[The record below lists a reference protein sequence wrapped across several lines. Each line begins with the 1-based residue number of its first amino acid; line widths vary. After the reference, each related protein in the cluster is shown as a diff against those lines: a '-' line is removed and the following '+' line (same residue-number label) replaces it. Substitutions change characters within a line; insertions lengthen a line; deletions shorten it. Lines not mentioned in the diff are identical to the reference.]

1 MLKLI
6 KYILLFIFIF
16 IGLTSFSQ
24 TKKDLQ
30 GEKEKIEKEIISTN
44 KKLIKEKGKKNN
56 ALKELTLSNQ
66 KIQQHNNLLVN
77 IKQTINVQNS
87 TIVKVENNIIILEE
101 SIQNKK
107 VELENSKSILSQLVY
122 QTYIWKN
129 TYNESFFLISSTDL
143 NQLFKRKQYL
153 NQLTVH
159 RTNHVNKI
167 DKLTKDLVLEQ
178 QLLIVKKSLLLDGKT
193 EQEQFLIVNKS
204 ESEKLQTEKKKN
216 SIIVNK
222 IKQNEQFYR
231 TKLANK
237 KKESLLIDNQIK
249 LIIEE
254 EIRKTR
260 EKAEKN
266 NKGAPLTPELIE
278 LSSNFTSNKGKLP
291 WPLTKGVI
299 TDQYGIKKH
308 QAISGV
314 ETKNNGINFS
324 TDQGQSVRVVF
335 DGTVSRI
342 FFIKGKGKAI
352 LINHG
357 SYFTVYSGLKDV
369 IVKTGD
375 KVISK
380 QKLGTIVTS
389 ETTGDSELH
398 FEIWKGKETQNPVK
412 WLYKAN

>member
-30 GEKEKIEKEIISTN
+30 GEKKKIEKEIISTN
-44 KKLIKEKGKKNN
+44 KKLIKEKSKKNN

-66 KIQQHNNLLVN
+66 KIQQHSNLLVN

-87 TIVKVENNIIILEE
+87 TIVKVKNNIKTLEV

-107 VELENSKSILSQLVY
+107 EELENSKSILSQLVY

-159 RTNHVNKI
+159 RTNHINKI
-167 DKLTKDLVLEQ
+167 DKLTKDLESEQ
-178 QLLIVKKSLLLDGKT
+178 QILIVKKSSLLDEKT
-193 EQEQFLIVNKS
+193 EQEQLLIVNNS
-204 ESEKLQTEKKKN
+204 ERENLQTEKNKN
-216 SIIVNK
+216 SLIVNK

-231 TKLANK
+231 IKLANK

-254 EIRKTR
+254 EIRKAR
-260 EKAEKN
+260 AEVEKN
-266 NKGAPLTPELIE
+266 NKGAPLTPESIE

-291 WPLTKGVI
+291 WPLTKGLI
-299 TDQYGIKKH
+299 TDQYGIKNH

-314 ETKNNGINFS
+314 EIKNNGINFS
-324 TDQGQSVRVVF
+324 TDLGQSVRVVF
-335 DGTVSRI
+335 DGSVSRI

-369 IVKTGD
+369 TVKTGD

-380 QKLGTIVTS
+380 QKLGTIITS

>member
-24 TKKDLQ
+24 SKKDLQ

-44 KKLIKEKGKKNN
+44 KKLIQEKSKKNN

-159 RTNHVNKI
+159 RTNHINKI

-222 IKQNEQFYR
+222 IKQNEQFYT

-375 KVISK
+375 KIISK

-389 ETTGDSELH
+389 ETTGESELH

>member
-24 TKKDLQ
+24 SKNDLQ

-44 KKLIKEKGKKNN
+44 KKLIQEKGKKNN

-87 TIVKVENNIIILEE
+87 SIVKVENNIKILEA

-159 RTNHVNKI
+159 RTNHINKI

-237 KKESLLIDNQIK
+237 KKESQLIDNQIK

-398 FEIWKGKETQNPVK
+398 FEIWKSKETQNPVK

>member
-24 TKKDLQ
+24 SKKDLQ

-44 KKLIKEKGKKNN
+44 KKLIQEKSKKNN

-159 RTNHVNKI
+159 RTNHINKI
-167 DKLTKDLVLEQ
+167 DKLTKDLELEQ

-193 EQEQFLIVNKS
+193 EQEQLLIVNKS
-204 ESEKLQTEKKKN
+204 ESENLQTEKKKN

-222 IKQNEQFYR
+222 IKQNEQFYT

-308 QAISGV
+308 QVISGV

-375 KVISK
+375 KIISK

-389 ETTGDSELH
+389 ETTGESELH

>member
-44 KKLIKEKGKKNN
+44 KKLIQEKSKKNN

-159 RTNHVNKI
+159 RTNHINKI
-167 DKLTKDLVLEQ
+167 DKLTKDLELEQ

-237 KKESLLIDNQIK
+237 KKESQLIDNQIK
-249 LIIEE
+249 LIIED
-254 EIRKTR
+254 EIRKAR
-260 EKAEKN
+260 AKAEKN
-266 NKGAPLTPELIE
+266 NKGAPLTPESIE

-314 ETKNNGINFS
+314 ETKNNGINFI

-335 DGTVSRI
+335 DGAVSRI

>member
-24 TKKDLQ
+24 SKKDLQ

-44 KKLIKEKGKKNN
+44 KKLIQEKSKKNN

-87 TIVKVENNIIILEE
+87 TIVKVENNIKILEL

-159 RTNHVNKI
+159 RTNHINKI

-193 EQEQFLIVNKS
+193 EQEQLLIVNKS
-204 ESEKLQTEKKKN
+204 ESENLQTEKKMN

-222 IKQNEQFYR
+222 IKQNEQFYT

-308 QAISGV
+308 QVISGV

-375 KVISK
+375 KIISK

-389 ETTGDSELH
+389 ETTGESELH